1 MMFDFSPDETT
12 RLLLDTVRG
21 FVRTELLPLEE
32 EVEREGAL
40 APEQAAEI
48 FAKSRALG
56 LYAMNMP
63 VELGGG
69 GLNAVQVCLVEE
81 QFGHTKDIL
90 IRRAFGNAYEVLLEC
105 RGAQCERWLAP
116 VVRGERVCSIA
127 ITEPGAGSDAAGA
140 RTRAIRDGDSWRLNG
155 AKHFVSDGLFSDFFV
170 VSAVTDPD
178 ASGRGI
184 SLFLVDK
191 AKGGVRVGRDQ
202 LMMGLAGTSHVE
214 LFFDDVV
221 LGAEC
226 LLGEPGRGLALIFG
240 TLGRIRLAH
249 IGARALGL
257 SRRLVD
263 AMTDYA
269 NERRQFGRP
278 IGEFQL
284 VQQMI
289 ADSAMELASARLL
302 LLHTAWRIDRG
313 EPAREGISMV
323 KVQASETL
331 GRIADR
337 AVQIFGGA
345 GYCKDQPIE
354 RIYRDAR
361 IFRIYDGTS
370 EIHRGIIAR
379 GLLARG
385 VETVLAGEA
394 MSRVQG
400 CQ

>member
-1 MMFDFSPDETT
+1 MFDFSPDETT

-21 FVRTELLPLEE
+21 FVRAELFPLEE

-40 APEQAAEI
+40 APELAARI
-48 FAKSRALG
+48 FARSRALG

-63 VELGGG
+63 AALGGG
-69 GLNAVQVCLVEE
+69 GLNAVRICLVEE

-90 IRRAFGNAYEVLLEC
+90 VRRAFGNAYEVLLEC
-105 RGAQCERWLAP
+105 RGAQHERWLAP

-127 ITEPGAGSDAAGA
+127 ITEPDAGSDAAGI
-140 RTRAIRDGDSWRLNG
+140 RTRAARDGEGWRLNG

-170 VSAVTDPD
+170 VSAVTDPG
-178 ASGRGI
+178 AGGRGI

-191 AKGGVRVGRDQ
+191 ALDGVRVGRDQ
-202 LMMGLAGTSHVE
+202 PMMGLRGTSHVE
-214 LFFDDVV
+214 LFFDDVA
-221 LGAEC
+221 LGPEC
-226 LLGEPGRGLALIFG
+226 LLGDEGRGLRLVFE

-257 SRRLVD
+257 SRRLLD

-289 ADSAMELASARLL
+289 ADSAIEIASARLL
-302 LLHTAWRIDRG
+302 MLHTAWRIDRG
-313 EPAREGISMV
+313 DPAREGISMV

-331 GRIADR
+331 GRVADR
-337 AVQIFGGA
+337 AVQVFGGA
-345 GYCKDQPIE
+345 GYCKDHAIE
-354 RIYRDAR
+354 RMYRDAR
-361 IFRIYDGTS
+361 ISRIYDGTS
-370 EIHRGIIAR
+370 EIHRGVVAR

-385 VETVLAGEA
+385 AGAILPE
-394 MSRVQG
+394 
-400 CQ
+400 

>member
-1 MMFDFSPDETT
+1 MFDFSPDETT

-21 FVRTELLPLEE
+21 FVRAELFPLEE

-40 APEQAAEI
+40 APELAARI
-48 FAKSRALG
+48 FARSRALG

-63 VELGGG
+63 TALGGG
-69 GLNAVQVCLVEE
+69 GLNAVRICLVEE

-90 IRRAFGNAYEVLLEC
+90 VRRAFGNAYEVLLEC
-105 RGAQCERWLAP
+105 RGAQRERWLAP

-127 ITEPGAGSDAAGA
+127 ITEPDAGSDAAGI
-140 RTRAIRDGDSWRLNG
+140 RTRAARDGEGWRLNG

-170 VSAVTDPD
+170 VSAVTEPG
-178 ASGRGI
+178 AGGRGI

-191 AKGGVRVGRDQ
+191 ALDGVRVGRDQ
-202 LMMGLAGTSHVE
+202 PMMGLVGTSHVE
-214 LFFDDVV
+214 LFFDDVAI
-221 LGAEC
+221 GPEC
-226 LLGEPGRGLALIFG
+226 LLGDEGRGLRLVFE

-257 SRRLVD
+257 SRRLLD

-289 ADSAMELASARLL
+289 ADSAIEIASARLL
-302 LLHTAWRIDRG
+302 MLHTAWRIDRG
-313 EPAREGISMV
+313 DPAREGISMV

-331 GRIADR
+331 GRVADR
-337 AVQIFGGA
+337 AVQVFGGA
-345 GYCKDQPIE
+345 GYCKDHAIE
-354 RIYRDAR
+354 RMYRDAR
-361 IFRIYDGTS
+361 ISRIYDGTS
-370 EIHRGIIAR
+370 EIHRGVVAR
-379 GLLARG
+379 GLLAHG
-385 VETVLAGEA
+385 TGAILPE
-394 MSRVQG
+394 
-400 CQ
+400 

>member
-1 MMFDFSPDETT
+1 MFDFSPDETT

-21 FVRTELLPLEE
+21 FVRAELFPLEE

-40 APEQAAEI
+40 APELAARI
-48 FAKSRALG
+48 FARSRALG

-63 VELGGG
+63 TALGGG
-69 GLNAVQVCLVEE
+69 GLNAVRICLVEE

-90 IRRAFGNAYEVLLEC
+90 VRRAFGNAYEVLLEC
-105 RGAQCERWLAP
+105 RGAQRERWLAP

-127 ITEPGAGSDAAGA
+127 ITEPDAGSDAAGI
-140 RTRAIRDGDSWRLNG
+140 RTRAVRDGEGWRLNG

-170 VSAVTDPD
+170 VSAVTDPG
-178 ASGRGI
+178 AGGRGI

-191 AKGGVRVGRDQ
+191 ALDGVRVGRDQ
-202 LMMGLAGTSHVE
+202 PMMGLRGTSHVE
-214 LFFDDVV
+214 LFFDDVA
-221 LGAEC
+221 LGPEC
-226 LLGEPGRGLALIFG
+226 LLGDEGRGLRLVFE

-257 SRRLVD
+257 SRRLLD

-289 ADSAMELASARLL
+289 ADSAIEIASARLL
-302 LLHTAWRIDRG
+302 MLHTAWRIDRG
-313 EPAREGISMV
+313 DPAREGISMV

-331 GRIADR
+331 GRVADR
-337 AVQIFGGA
+337 AVQVFGGA
-345 GYCKDQPIE
+345 GYCKDHAIE
-354 RIYRDAR
+354 RMYRDAR
-361 IFRIYDGTS
+361 ISRIYDGTS
-370 EIHRGIIAR
+370 EIHRGVVAR

-385 VETVLAGEA
+385 AGAILPE
-394 MSRVQG
+394 
-400 CQ
+400 

>member
-1 MMFDFSPDETT
+1 MYDFSPDETS

-21 FVRTELLPLEE
+21 FVRAELFPLEE

-40 APEQAAEI
+40 APERAAAI
-48 FAKSRALG
+48 FARSRALG

-63 VELGGG
+63 AELGGG
-69 GLNAVQVCLVEE
+69 GLSAVQICLVEE

-90 IRRAFGNAYEVLLEC
+90 VRRAFGNAYEVLLEC
-105 RGAQCERWLAP
+105 RGAQRERWLAP

-127 ITEPGAGSDAAGA
+127 ITEPDAGSDAAGI
-140 RTRAIRDGDSWRLNG
+140 RTRAVRYGEGWRLNG

-178 ASGRGI
+178 AGGRGI

-191 AKGGVRVGRDQ
+191 TLDGVRTGRDQ
-202 LMMGLAGTSHVE
+202 PMMGLRGTSHVE
-214 LFFDDVV
+214 LFFDDVA
-221 LGAEC
+221 LGPEC
-226 LLGEPGRGLALIFG
+226 LLGDEGRGLALVYE

-257 SRRLVD
+257 SRRLLD
-263 AMTDYA
+263 AMTGYA

-284 VQQMI
+284 VAQMI
-289 ADSAMELASARLL
+289 ADSAIEIASARLL
-302 LLHTAWRIDRG
+302 MLHTAWRIDRG
-313 EPAREGISMV
+313 DPAREGISMV

-331 GRIADR
+331 GRVADR
-337 AVQIFGGA
+337 AVQVFGGA
-345 GYCKDQPIE
+345 GYCKDHAIE
-354 RIYRDAR
+354 RMYRDAR
-361 IFRIYDGTS
+361 ISRIYDGTS
-370 EIHRGIIAR
+370 EIHRGVIAR

-385 VETVLAGEA
+385 AGAVLPE
-394 MSRVQG
+394 
-400 CQ
+400 

>member
-1 MMFDFSPDETT
+1 MFDFSPDETT

-21 FVRTELLPLEE
+21 FVRAELFPLEDKI
-32 EVEREGAL
+32 ERDGAL
-40 APEQAAEI
+40 APERAAEI
-48 FAKSRALG
+48 FARSRALG

-69 GLNAVQVCLVEE
+69 GLSAVRICLVEE

-105 RGAQCERWLAP
+105 RGAQRDRWLAP
-116 VVRGERVCSIA
+116 VARGERVCSIA
-127 ITEPGAGSDAAGA
+127 ITEPGAGSDAAA
-140 RTRAIRDGDSWRLNG
+140 IRTRAVRDGEGWRLNG

-178 ASGRGI
+178 AGGRGI

-191 AKGGVRVGRDQ
+191 ALDGVRVGRDQ
-202 LMMGLAGTSHVE
+202 PMMGLVGTSHVE
-214 LFFDDVV
+214 LFFDDVA
-221 LGAEC
+221 LGPEC
-226 LLGEPGRGLALIFG
+226 LLGDQGRGLGLVFN

-257 SRRLVD
+257 SRRLLD

-289 ADSAMELASARLL
+289 ADSAIEIASARLL
-302 LLHTAWRIDRG
+302 MLHTAWRIDRG

-331 GRIADR
+331 GRVADR
-337 AVQIFGGA
+337 AVQVFGGA
-345 GYCKDQPIE
+345 GYCKDHAIE
-354 RIYRDAR
+354 RMYRDAR
-361 IFRIYDGTS
+361 ISRIYDGTS
-370 EIHRGIIAR
+370 EIHRGVVAR
-379 GLLARG
+379 GLLAQG
-385 VETVLAGEA
+385 AGAVLPE
-394 MSRVQG
+394 
-400 CQ
+400 

>member
-1 MMFDFSPDETT
+1 MFDFSPDETT

-21 FVRTELLPLEE
+21 FVRAELFPLEE

-40 APEQAAEI
+40 APERAAEV
-48 FAKSRALG
+48 FARSRALG

-69 GLNAVQVCLVEE
+69 GLSAVQICLVEE

-105 RGAQCERWLAP
+105 RGAQRDRWLAP

-127 ITEPGAGSDAAGA
+127 ITEPGAGSDAAGI
-140 RTRAIRDGDSWRLNG
+140 RTRAVRDGEGWRLNG

-170 VSAVTDPD
+170 VSAVTDPQ
-178 ASGRGI
+178 AGARGI

-191 AKGGVRVGRDQ
+191 TLDAVRVGRDQ
-202 LMMGLAGTSHVE
+202 PMMGLVGTSHVE
-214 LFFDDVV
+214 LFFDDVA
-221 LGAEC
+221 LGPEC
-226 LLGEPGRGLALIFG
+226 LLGDEGRGLRLVYN
-240 TLGRIRLAH
+240 TLGRVRLAH

-257 SRRLVD
+257 SRRLLD

-289 ADSAMELASARLL
+289 ADSAIEIASARLL
-302 LLHTAWRIDRG
+302 MLHTAWRIDRG
-313 EPAREGISMV
+313 DPAREGISMV
-323 KVQASETL
+323 KVQASESL
-331 GRIADR
+331 GRVADR
-337 AVQIFGGA
+337 AVQVFGGA
-345 GYCKDQPIE
+345 GYCKDHAIE
-354 RIYRDAR
+354 RMYRDAR
-361 IFRIYDGTS
+361 ISRIYDGTS
-370 EIHRGIIAR
+370 EIHRGVVAR
-379 GLLARG
+379 ALLAQG
-385 VETVLAGEA
+385 AGAVLPE
-394 MSRVQG
+394 
-400 CQ
+400 

>member
-1 MMFDFSPDETT
+1 MLDFSPDEAT
-12 RLLLDTVRG
+12 RALIDTVRR
-21 FVRTELLPLEE
+21 FVRTELVPLEDQ
-32 EVEREGAL
+32 VERDGAL
-40 APEQAAEI
+40 SPELSAAI

-63 VELGGG
+63 RELGGG
-69 GLNAVQVCLVEE
+69 GLDAVRTCLVEE

-105 RGAQCERWLAP
+105 RGEQRERWLVP

-127 ITEPGAGSDAAGA
+127 ITEPGAGSDAAGI
-140 RTRAIRDGDSWRLNG
+140 RTRATWHGDGWRLTG
-155 AKHFVSDGLFSDFFV
+155 SKHFVSDGLYSDFFV

-178 ASGRGI
+178 PGAGSRRI

-191 AKGGVRVGRDQ
+191 AMDGVRVGRDQ
-202 LMMGLAGTSHVE
+202 PMMGLAGTSHVE
-214 LFFDDVV
+214 LFFDDVA
-221 LGAEC
+221 LGPEH
-226 LLGEPGRGLALIFG
+226 LLGEPGRGLALVYG
-240 TLGRIRLAH
+240 TLGRVRLAH

-257 SRRLVD
+257 ARRLLD
-263 AMTDYA
+263 AMTEHA
-269 NERRQFGRP
+269 GERRQLGRR
-278 IGEFQL
+278 IGDSQL
-284 VQQMI
+284 VQRMLS
-289 ADSAMELASARLL
+289 DSAMEIAAARLL

-313 EPAREGISMV
+313 EQAREGISMV

-331 GRIADR
+331 GRVADR
-337 AVQIFGGA
+337 AVQVFGGA
-345 GYCKDQPIE
+345 GWRKDLPIE

-385 VETVLAGEA
+385 AASVLPE
-394 MSRVQG
+394 
-400 CQ
+400 

>member
-1 MMFDFSPDETT
+1 MFDFSPDETT

-21 FVRTELLPLEE
+21 FVRAELFPLEE

-40 APEQAAEI
+40 APERAAEV
-48 FAKSRALG
+48 FARSRALG

-63 VELGGG
+63 TELGGG
-69 GLNAVQVCLVEE
+69 GLNAVRICLVEE

-90 IRRAFGNAYEVLLEC
+90 VRRAFGNAYEVLLEC
-105 RGAQCERWLAP
+105 RGAQRDRWLAP

-127 ITEPGAGSDAAGA
+127 ITEPGAGSDAAGI
-140 RTRAIRDGDSWRLNG
+140 RTRAVREGEGWRLSG

-170 VSAVTDPD
+170 VSAVTDPG
-178 ASGRGI
+178 AGGRGI

-191 AKGGVRVGRDQ
+191 ALDGVRVGRDQ
-202 LMMGLAGTSHVE
+202 PMMGLVGTSHVE
-214 LFFDDVV
+214 LFFNDVA
-221 LGAEC
+221 LGPEC
-226 LLGEPGRGLALIFG
+226 LLGDEGRGLGLVFN

-257 SRRLVD
+257 SRRLLD

-289 ADSAMELASARLL
+289 ADSAIEIASARLL
-302 LLHTAWRIDRG
+302 MLHTAWRIDRG
-313 EPAREGISMV
+313 DPAREGISMV

-331 GRIADR
+331 GRVADR
-337 AVQIFGGA
+337 AVQVFGGA
-345 GYCKDQPIE
+345 GYCKDHAIE
-354 RIYRDAR
+354 RMYRDAR
-361 IFRIYDGTS
+361 ISRIYDGTS
-370 EIHRGIIAR
+370 EIHRGVVAR
-379 GLLARG
+379 GLLAQG
-385 VETVLAGEA
+385 AGAVLPE
-394 MSRVQG
+394 
-400 CQ
+400 

>member
-1 MMFDFSPDETT
+1 MFDFSPDETT

-21 FVRTELLPLEE
+21 FVRAELFPLEE

-40 APEQAAEI
+40 APELAARI
-48 FAKSRALG
+48 FARSRALG

-63 VELGGG
+63 TALGGG
-69 GLNAVQVCLVEE
+69 GLNAVRICLVEE

-105 RGAQCERWLAP
+105 RGAQRERWLAP

-127 ITEPGAGSDAAGA
+127 ITEPDAGSDAAGI
-140 RTRAIRDGDSWRLNG
+140 RTRAARDGEGWRLNG

-170 VSAVTDPD
+170 VSAVTDPG
-178 ASGRGI
+178 AGGRGI

-191 AKGGVRVGRDQ
+191 ALDRVRVGRDQ
-202 LMMGLAGTSHVE
+202 PMMGLRGTSHVE
-214 LFFDDVV
+214 LFFDDVA
-221 LGAEC
+221 LGPEC
-226 LLGEPGRGLALIFG
+226 LLGDEGRGLRLVFE
-240 TLGRIRLAH
+240 TLGRVRLAH

-257 SRRLVD
+257 SRRLLD

-289 ADSAMELASARLL
+289 ADSAIEIASARLL
-302 LLHTAWRIDRG
+302 MLHTAWRIDRG
-313 EPAREGISMV
+313 DPAREGISMV

-331 GRIADR
+331 GRVADR
-337 AVQIFGGA
+337 AVQVFGGA
-345 GYCKDQPIE
+345 GYCKDHAIE
-354 RIYRDAR
+354 RMYRDAR
-361 IFRIYDGTS
+361 ISRIYDGTS
-370 EIHRGIIAR
+370 EIHRGVVAR

-385 VETVLAGEA
+385 AGAILPE
-394 MSRVQG
+394 
-400 CQ
+400 

>member
-1 MMFDFSPDETT
+1 MYDFSPDETT

-21 FVRTELLPLEE
+21 FVRAELFPLEE

-40 APEQAAEI
+40 APERAAGI
-48 FAKSRALG
+48 FARSRALG

-63 VELGGG
+63 AELGGG
-69 GLNAVQVCLVEE
+69 GLSAVQVCLVEE

-90 IRRAFGNAYEVLLEC
+90 VRRAFGNAYEVLLAC
-105 RGAQCERWLAP
+105 RGAQRERWLAP

-127 ITEPGAGSDAAGA
+127 ITEPDAGSDAAGI
-140 RTRAIRDGDSWRLNG
+140 RTRAVREGEGWRLNG

-178 ASGRGI
+178 AGGRGI

-191 AKGGVRVGRDQ
+191 ALDGVRAGRDQ
-202 LMMGLAGTSHVE
+202 PMMGLRGTSHVE
-214 LFFDDVV
+214 LFFDDVA
-221 LGAEC
+221 LGPEC
-226 LLGEPGRGLALIFG
+226 LLGDEGRGLALVYE

-257 SRRLVD
+257 SRRLLD
-263 AMTDYA
+263 AMTGHA

-289 ADSAMELASARLL
+289 ADSAIEIASARLL
-302 LLHTAWRIDRG
+302 MLHTAWRIDRG
-313 EPAREGISMV
+313 DPAREGISMV

-331 GRIADR
+331 GRVADR
-337 AVQIFGGA
+337 AVQVFGGA
-345 GYCKDQPIE
+345 GYCKDHAIE
-354 RIYRDAR
+354 RMYRDAR
-361 IFRIYDGTS
+361 ISRIYDGTS
-370 EIHRGIIAR
+370 EIHRGVIAR
-379 GLLARG
+379 GLLAHG
-385 VETVLAGEA
+385 AGAVLPE
-394 MSRVQG
+394 
-400 CQ
+400 

>member
-1 MMFDFSPDETT
+1 MYDFSPDETT

-21 FVRTELLPLEE
+21 FVRAELLPLEE

-40 APEQAAEI
+40 APERAAGI
-48 FAKSRALG
+48 FARSRALG

-105 RGAQCERWLAP
+105 RGAQRERWLAP

-127 ITEPGAGSDAAGA
+127 ITEPGAGSDAAGI
-140 RTRAIRDGDSWRLNG
+140 RTRAVRDGEGWRLNG

-178 ASGRGI
+178 AGGRGI

-191 AKGGVRVGRDQ
+191 TLDGVRVGRDQ
-202 LMMGLAGTSHVE
+202 PMMGLRGTSHVE
-214 LFFDDVV
+214 LFFDDVA
-221 LGAEC
+221 LGPEC
-226 LLGEPGRGLALIFG
+226 LLGDEGRGLRLVFE
-240 TLGRIRLAH
+240 TLGRVRLAH

-257 SRRLVD
+257 SRRLLD
-263 AMTDYA
+263 AMTGYA

-289 ADSAMELASARLL
+289 ADSAIEIASARLL
-302 LLHTAWRIDRG
+302 MLHTAWRIDRG
-313 EPAREGISMV
+313 DPAREGISMV

-337 AVQIFGGA
+337 AVQVFGGA
-345 GYCKDQPIE
+345 GYCKDHAIE
-354 RIYRDAR
+354 RMYRDAR
-361 IFRIYDGTS
+361 ISRIYDGTS
-370 EIHRGIIAR
+370 EIHRGVVAR
-379 GLLARG
+379 SLLARG
-385 VETVLAGEA
+385 AGAVLPE
-394 MSRVQG
+394 
-400 CQ
+400 

>member
-1 MMFDFSPDETT
+1 MFDFSPDETT

-21 FVRTELLPLEE
+21 FIRAELFPLEE

-40 APEQAAEI
+40 APGRAAEV
-48 FAKSRALG
+48 FARSRALG

-69 GLNAVQVCLVEE
+69 GLSAVQICLVEE

-105 RGAQCERWLAP
+105 RCAQRDRWLAP

-127 ITEPGAGSDAAGA
+127 ITEPDAGSDAAGI
-140 RTRAIRDGDSWRLNG
+140 RTRAVRDGEGWRLNG

-170 VSAVTDPD
+170 VSAVTDPG
-178 ASGRGI
+178 AGGRGI

-191 AKGGVRVGRDQ
+191 ALDGVRVGRDQ
-202 LMMGLAGTSHVE
+202 PMMGLRGTSHVE
-214 LFFDDVV
+214 LFFDDVA
-221 LGAEC
+221 LGPEC
-226 LLGEPGRGLALIFG
+226 LLGDEGRGLRLVFN
-240 TLGRIRLAH
+240 TLGRVRLAH

-257 SRRLVD
+257 SRRLLD

-289 ADSAMELASARLL
+289 ADSAIEIASARLL
-302 LLHTAWRIDRG
+302 MLHTAWRIDQG
-313 EPAREGISMV
+313 DPAREGISMV

-331 GRIADR
+331 GRVADR
-337 AVQIFGGA
+337 AVQVFGGA
-345 GYCKDQPIE
+345 GYCKDHAIE
-354 RIYRDAR
+354 RMYRDAR
-361 IFRIYDGTS
+361 ISRIYDGTS
-370 EIHRGIIAR
+370 EIHRGVVAR
-379 GLLARG
+379 ALLAQG
-385 VETVLAGEA
+385 AGAILPE
-394 MSRVQG
+394 
-400 CQ
+400 

>member
-1 MMFDFSPDETT
+1 MFDFSPDETT

-21 FVRTELLPLEE
+21 FVRAELFPLEE
-32 EVEREGAL
+32 EAEREGAL
-40 APEQAAEI
+40 APELAARI
-48 FAKSRALG
+48 FARSRALG

-63 VELGGG
+63 TALGGG
-69 GLNAVQVCLVEE
+69 GLNAVRICLVEE

-90 IRRAFGNAYEVLLEC
+90 VRRAFGNAYEVLLEC
-105 RGAQCERWLAP
+105 RGAQRERWLAP

-127 ITEPGAGSDAAGA
+127 ITEPDAGSDAAGI
-140 RTRAIRDGDSWRLNG
+140 RTRAARDGEGWRLNG

-170 VSAVTDPD
+170 VSAVTDPG
-178 ASGRGI
+178 AGGRGI

-191 AKGGVRVGRDQ
+191 ALDGVRVGRDQ
-202 LMMGLAGTSHVE
+202 PMMGLRGTSHVE
-214 LFFDDVV
+214 LFFDDVA
-221 LGAEC
+221 LGPEC
-226 LLGEPGRGLALIFG
+226 LLGDEGRGLRLVFE

-257 SRRLVD
+257 SRRLLD

-289 ADSAMELASARLL
+289 ADSAIEIASARLL
-302 LLHTAWRIDRG
+302 MLHTAWRIDRG
-313 EPAREGISMV
+313 DPAREGISMV

-331 GRIADR
+331 GRVADR
-337 AVQIFGGA
+337 AVQVFGGA
-345 GYCKDQPIE
+345 GYCKDHAIE
-354 RIYRDAR
+354 RMYRDAR
-361 IFRIYDGTS
+361 ISRIYDGTS
-370 EIHRGIIAR
+370 EIHRGVVAR

-385 VETVLAGEA
+385 AGAILPE
-394 MSRVQG
+394 
-400 CQ
+400 

>member
-1 MMFDFSPDETT
+1 MFDFSPDETT

-21 FVRTELLPLEE
+21 FVRAELFPLEV

-40 APEQAAEI
+40 APGRAAEV
-48 FAKSRALG
+48 FARSRTLG

-69 GLNAVQVCLVEE
+69 GLSAVQICLVEE

-105 RGAQCERWLAP
+105 RGAQRDRWLAP

-127 ITEPGAGSDAAGA
+127 ITEPDAGSDAAGI
-140 RTRAIRDGDSWRLNG
+140 RTRAVRDGEGWRLNG

-170 VSAVTDPD
+170 VSAVTDPG
-178 ASGRGI
+178 AGGRGI

-191 AKGGVRVGRDQ
+191 ALDGVRVGRDQ
-202 LMMGLAGTSHVE
+202 PMMGLRGTSHVE
-214 LFFDDVV
+214 LFFDDVA
-221 LGAEC
+221 LGPEC
-226 LLGEPGRGLALIFG
+226 LLGDEGRGLRLVFN
-240 TLGRIRLAH
+240 TLGRVRLAH

-257 SRRLVD
+257 SRRLLD

-289 ADSAMELASARLL
+289 ADSAIEIASARLL
-302 LLHTAWRIDRG
+302 MLHTAWRIDQG
-313 EPAREGISMV
+313 DPAREGISMV

-331 GRIADR
+331 GRVADR
-337 AVQIFGGA
+337 AVQVFGGA
-345 GYCKDQPIE
+345 GYCKDHAIE
-354 RIYRDAR
+354 RMYRDAR
-361 IFRIYDGTS
+361 ISRIYDGTS
-370 EIHRGIIAR
+370 EIHRGVVAR
-379 GLLARG
+379 ALLAQG
-385 VETVLAGEA
+385 AGAILPE
-394 MSRVQG
+394 
-400 CQ
+400 

>member
-1 MMFDFSPDETT
+1 MYDFSPDETT

-21 FVRTELLPLEE
+21 FVRAELFPLEE

-40 APEQAAEI
+40 APERAVGI
-48 FAKSRALG
+48 FARSRALG

-63 VELGGG
+63 TELGGG

-90 IRRAFGNAYEVLLEC
+90 VRRAFGNAYEVLLEC
-105 RGAQCERWLAP
+105 RGAQRERWLAP

-127 ITEPGAGSDAAGA
+127 ITEPDAGSDAAGI
-140 RTRAIRDGDSWRLNG
+140 RTRAVRDGEGWRLNG

-178 ASGRGI
+178 AGGRGI
-184 SLFLVDK
+184 SLFLIDK
-191 AKGGVRVGRDQ
+191 ALDGVRAGRDQ
-202 LMMGLAGTSHVE
+202 PMMGLRGTSHVE
-214 LFFDDVV
+214 LFFDDVA
-221 LGAEC
+221 LGPEC
-226 LLGEPGRGLALIFG
+226 LLGDEGRGLALVYE
-240 TLGRIRLAH
+240 TLGRVRLAH

-257 SRRLVD
+257 SRRLLD
-263 AMTDYA
+263 AMTGYA

-289 ADSAMELASARLL
+289 ADSAIEIASARLL
-302 LLHTAWRIDRG
+302 MLHTAWRIDRG
-313 EPAREGISMV
+313 DPAREGISMV

-331 GRIADR
+331 GRVADR
-337 AVQIFGGA
+337 AVQVFGGA
-345 GYCKDQPIE
+345 GYCKDHAIE
-354 RIYRDAR
+354 RMYRDAR
-361 IFRIYDGTS
+361 ISRIYDGTS
-370 EIHRGIIAR
+370 EIHRGVIAR

-385 VETVLAGEA
+385 AAAVLPE
-394 MSRVQG
+394 
-400 CQ
+400 

>member
-1 MMFDFSPDETT
+1 MFDFSPDETT

-21 FVRTELLPLEE
+21 FVRAELFPLED

-40 APEQAAEI
+40 APERAAEV
-48 FAKSRALG
+48 FARSRVLG

-69 GLNAVQVCLVEE
+69 GLSAVRICLVEE

-105 RGAQCERWLAP
+105 RGAQRDRWLAP

-127 ITEPGAGSDAAGA
+127 ITEPGAGSDAAGI
-140 RTRAIRDGDSWRLNG
+140 RTRAVREGKGWRLNG
-155 AKHFVSDGLFSDFFV
+155 TKHFVSDGLFSDFFV

-178 ASGRGI
+178 AGGRGI

-191 AKGGVRVGRDQ
+191 ALDGVRVGRDQ
-202 LMMGLAGTSHVE
+202 PMMGLVGTSHVE
-214 LFFDDVV
+214 LFFDDVA
-221 LGAEC
+221 LGPEC
-226 LLGEPGRGLALIFG
+226 LLGDEGRGLGLVFN

-257 SRRLVD
+257 SRRLLD

-289 ADSAMELASARLL
+289 ADSAMEIASARLL
-302 LLHTAWRIDRG
+302 MLHTAWRIDRG
-313 EPAREGISMV
+313 ERAREGISMV

-331 GRIADR
+331 GRVADR
-337 AVQIFGGA
+337 AVQVFGGA
-345 GYCKDQPIE
+345 GYCKDHAIE
-354 RIYRDAR
+354 RMYRDAR
-361 IFRIYDGTS
+361 VSRIYDGTS
-370 EIHRGIIAR
+370 EIHRGVVAR
-379 GLLARG
+379 GLLAQG
-385 VETVLAGEA
+385 AGAVLPE
-394 MSRVQG
+394 
-400 CQ
+400 

>member
-1 MMFDFSPDETT
+1 MFDFSPDQTT

-21 FVRTELLPLEE
+21 FVRTELFPLEE
-32 EVEREGAL
+32 EVERDGAL
-40 APEQAAEI
+40 ASGRAAEV
-48 FAKSRALG
+48 FARSTALG

-63 VELGGG
+63 TELGGG
-69 GLNAVQVCLVEE
+69 GLSAVQICLVEE

-105 RGAQCERWLAP
+105 RGAQRDRWLAP

-127 ITEPGAGSDAAGA
+127 ITEPDAGSDAAGI
-140 RTRAIRDGDSWRLNG
+140 RTRAVRDGEGWRLNG

-170 VSAVTDPD
+170 VSAVTGPD
-178 ASGRGI
+178 AGGRGI

-191 AKGGVRVGRDQ
+191 ALDGVRVGRDQ
-202 LMMGLAGTSHVE
+202 PMMGLVGTSHVE
-214 LFFDDVV
+214 LFFDDVA
-221 LGAEC
+221 LGPEC
-226 LLGEPGRGLALIFG
+226 RLGDEGRGLGLVFN

-257 SRRLVD
+257 SRRLLD

-289 ADSAMELASARLL
+289 ADSAIEIASARLL
-302 LLHTAWRIDRG
+302 MLHTAWRIDRG
-313 EPAREGISMV
+313 DRAREGISMV

-331 GRIADR
+331 GRVADR
-337 AVQIFGGA
+337 AVQVFGGA
-345 GYCKDQPIE
+345 GYCKDLAIE
-354 RIYRDAR
+354 RMYRDAR
-361 IFRIYDGTS
+361 ISRIYDGTS
-370 EIHRGIIAR
+370 EIHRGVVAR
-379 GLLARG
+379 GLLAQG
-385 VETVLAGEA
+385 AGAVLPE
-394 MSRVQG
+394 
-400 CQ
+400 

>member
-1 MMFDFSPDETT
+1 MYDFSPDETT

-21 FVRTELLPLEE
+21 FVRAELLPLEE

-40 APEQAAEI
+40 APERAAGI
-48 FAKSRALG
+48 FARSRALG

-105 RGAQCERWLAP
+105 RGAQRERWLAP

-127 ITEPGAGSDAAGA
+127 ITEPGAGSDAAGI
-140 RTRAIRDGDSWRLNG
+140 RTRAVRDGEGWRLSG

-178 ASGRGI
+178 AGGRGI

-191 AKGGVRVGRDQ
+191 TLDGMRVGRDQ
-202 LMMGLAGTSHVE
+202 TMMGLRGTSHVE
-214 LFFDDVV
+214 LFFDDVA
-221 LGAEC
+221 LGPEC
-226 LLGEPGRGLALIFG
+226 LLGDEGRGLRLVFE
-240 TLGRIRLAH
+240 TLGRVRLAH

-257 SRRLVD
+257 SRRLLD
-263 AMTDYA
+263 AMTGYA

-289 ADSAMELASARLL
+289 ADSAIEIASARLL
-302 LLHTAWRIDRG
+302 MLHTAWRIDRG
-313 EPAREGISMV
+313 DPAREGISMV

-337 AVQIFGGA
+337 AVQVFGGA
-345 GYCKDQPIE
+345 GYCKDHAIE
-354 RIYRDAR
+354 RMYRDAR
-361 IFRIYDGTS
+361 ISRIYDGTS
-370 EIHRGIIAR
+370 EIHRGVVAR
-379 GLLARG
+379 SLLARG
-385 VETVLAGEA
+385 AGAVLPE
-394 MSRVQG
+394 
-400 CQ
+400 

>member
-1 MMFDFSPDETT
+1 MFDFSPDETT

-21 FVRTELLPLEE
+21 FVRAELFPLEE

-40 APEQAAEI
+40 APERAAEV
-48 FAKSRALG
+48 FARSRALG

-63 VELGGG
+63 TELGGG
-69 GLNAVQVCLVEE
+69 GLNAVRICLVEE

-90 IRRAFGNAYEVLLEC
+90 VRRAFGNAYEVLLEC
-105 RGAQCERWLAP
+105 RGAQRDRWLAP

-127 ITEPGAGSDAAGA
+127 ITEPGAGSDAAGI
-140 RTRAIRDGDSWRLNG
+140 RTRAVRDGEGWRLSG

-170 VSAVTDPD
+170 VSAVTDPG
-178 ASGRGI
+178 AGGRGI

-191 AKGGVRVGRDQ
+191 ALDGVRVGRDQ
-202 LMMGLAGTSHVE
+202 PMMGLVGTSHVE
-214 LFFDDVV
+214 LFFNDVA
-221 LGAEC
+221 LGPEC
-226 LLGEPGRGLALIFG
+226 LLGDEGRGLGLVFN

-257 SRRLVD
+257 SRRLLD

-289 ADSAMELASARLL
+289 ADSAIEIASARLL
-302 LLHTAWRIDRG
+302 MLHTAWRIDRG
-313 EPAREGISMV
+313 DPAREGISMV

-331 GRIADR
+331 GRVADR
-337 AVQIFGGA
+337 AVQVFGGA
-345 GYCKDQPIE
+345 GYCKDHAIE
-354 RIYRDAR
+354 RMYRDAR
-361 IFRIYDGTS
+361 ISRIYDGTS
-370 EIHRGIIAR
+370 EIHRGVVAR
-379 GLLARG
+379 GLLAQG
-385 VETVLAGEA
+385 AGAVLPE
-394 MSRVQG
+394 
-400 CQ
+400 